1 MLKDYVTVIVSM
13 LLVVSIIG
21 LVEIGNN
28 SVTGDSITGMQSVD
42 KSYLCY
48 DKYSACVSGC
58 YNISNIDISR
68 CLSDCER
75 SRDECLRFSKPY
87 TPEPAPTPPPEKS
100 WWERM
105 WEWLFSSKTAVGTG
119 QDVGLK
125 DLPSDAQGFIKELG
139 GLVKLAKNGV
149 GKIVVITNNG
159 ANEYLLPGSGDK
171 ALVVLSNIGEGDY
184 NIELKSSE
192 KRFVIKAK
200 VKGTES
206 GYGIGELPSDLSQN
220 PIDSFTLT
228 DDLGRNIAQG
238 PVNNVLGQQP
248 SRRTES
254 RPFFCCKDGRGT
266 EGTGYYEERNS
277 PEDCAGLVSKKCS
290 DSNGVEKENPFIGSY
305 SQSEAARECVYGY
318 KCLNDKIAKLC
329 GDDYTSTAGAS
340 NTVEGAQ
347 PCPRPKVVRT
357 GDEDTPSL
365 SCANVCAEKGMFSE
379 APSEKYSSGIM
390 SKLENNDF
398 YCQDILISFSQLQF
412 GKCNCFVDKAPMVSP
427 AGVAVCDNGV
437 KCGEETD
444 GKSCVFK
451 GWGFGEQG
459 MPMAVLSSG
468 E

>member
-206 GYGIGELPSDLSQN
+206 GYGIGELPQDLSQN
-220 PIDSFTLT
+220 PIDSFRLT
-228 DDLGRNIAQG
+228 DNYERNIAQG
-238 PVNNVLGQQP
+238 PVNNIEKSQP
-248 SRRTES
+248 
-254 RPFFCCKDGRGT
+254 KD
-266 EGTGYYEERNS
+266 
-277 PEDCAGLVSKKCS
+277 A
-290 DSNGVEKENPFIGSY
+290 VEIGSP
-305 SQSEAARECVYGY
+305 SDPL
-318 KCLNDKIAKLC
+318 KWN
-329 GDDYTSTAGAS
+329 
-340 NTVEGAQ
+340 
-347 PCPRPKVVRT
+347 
-357 GDEDTPSL
+357 EDTCDL
-365 SCANVCAEKGMFSE
+365 RCAVRE
-379 APSEKYSSGIM
+379 
-390 SKLENNDF
+390 
-398 YCQDILISFSQLQF
+398 LIAA
-412 GKCNCFVDKAPMVSP
+412 N
-427 AGVAVCDNGV
+427 
-437 KCGEETD
+437 TD
-444 GKSCVFK
+444 GSIPV
-451 GWGFGEQG
+451 E
-459 MPMAVLSSG
+459 LR
-468 E
+468 